1 MSEFHQMKLSIPIKI
16 LSVLILLGLSVS
28 AQAGDWEHAPKFS
41 DFPAKMS
48 FKGRPAP
55 VKIEGKEARMFRTVL
70 RDGAKNGP
78 DFAGHYTVVVWGCG
92 ADSFSLAV
100 IDARNG
106 KVYFPPFRCITLAG
120 GYDALSIEG
129 KAVDNPA
136 YRKSSKLLIF
146 AGAED
151 TPSLDP
157 RDRSVQFWVFQD
169 GRFKLI
175 YSIPAPRQE

>member
-1 MSEFHQMKLSIPIKI
+1 MKVLLTIKI
-16 LSVLILLGLSVS
+16 LLLLLLSAFSVG

-41 DFPAKMS
+41 DFPAKTY
-48 FKGRPAP
+48 FKGKPAS
-55 VKIEGKEARMFRTVL
+55 VKIEDRQAHMFRSVL
-70 RDGAKNGP
+70 RDGAKSGP
-78 DFAGHYTVVVWGCG
+78 NFAGHYTAVVWGCG

-100 IDARNG
+100 VDARNG

-120 GYDALSIEG
+120 GYDALRMEG
-129 KAVDNPA
+129 KSVDNPA
-136 YRKSSKLLIF
+136 YRKDSNLIIF

-157 RDRSVQFWVFQD
+157 RDRSVQFWVFRD

-175 YSIPAPRQE
+175 YSIQAPRQE

>member
-1 MSEFHQMKLSIPIKI
+1 MKISILTI
-16 LSVLILLGLSVS
+16 VLLVFFLS

-41 DFPAKMS
+41 DFPKKIS
-48 FKGRPAP
+48 FKGKPAP
-55 VKIEGKEARMFRTVL
+55 VRIEGREARMFRSIL

-100 IDARNG
+100 VNACDG

-129 KAVDNPA
+129 KEVDNPA
-136 YRKSSKLLIF
+136 YRQDSHLLIF

-151 TPSLDP
+151 KPSVKP
-157 RDRSVQFWVFQD
+157 EDRSVQFWVFRD
-169 GRFKLI
+169 GRFRLA